1 MKTIK
6 AVLACLALLAGSDAN
21 SQEKDF
27 AFELTPFA
35 GFAFGGEFND
45 MNGSDTLELED
56 DASFG
61 AILNIRESANT
72 QWEVLYSRQ
81 ATEAN
86 TTALP
91 IATPSL
97 DIDVHYLHGG
107 GTYQGGGTYARP
119 YLAATLGATHFEP
132 SLPGFDSETFF
143 SVSIGAGLQ
152 IRPSDRFGIRLEAR
166 AFGTVLESDTELF
179 CQTGP
184 NANVCAITAEGEVLW
199 QIHTV
204 AGFVFRF

>member
-6 AVLACLALLAGSDAN
+6 AVFACLALLAGSAAN
-21 SQEKDF
+21 SQETDF

-35 GFAFGGEFND
+35 GFGFGGEFTD
-45 MNGSDTLELED
+45 LNGTDSLELDD

-72 QWEVLYSRQ
+72 QWEILYSRQ
-81 ATEAN
+81 ATEAD
-86 TTALP
+86 TAGLP
-91 IATPSL
+91 ISMPSL

-132 SLPGFDSETFF
+132 GLPGFDSETF
-143 SVSIGAGLQ
+143 
-152 IRPSDRFGIRLEAR
+152 
-166 AFGTVLESDTELF
+166 
-179 CQTGP
+179 
-184 NANVCAITAEGEVLW
+184 
-199 QIHTV
+199 
-204 AGFVFRF
+204 